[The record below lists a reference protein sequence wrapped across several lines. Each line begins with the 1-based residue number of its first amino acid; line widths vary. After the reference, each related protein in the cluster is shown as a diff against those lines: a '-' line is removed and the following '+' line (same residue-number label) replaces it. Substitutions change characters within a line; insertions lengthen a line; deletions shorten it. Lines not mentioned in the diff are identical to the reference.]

1 MIATENRQRAGL
13 ASLLRYAHTSNNT
26 PAYPLEEE
34 NNQLGDIESQL
45 KAFLNDH
52 SKSKD
57 VLLGS
62 LQDLSPP
69 LRATLCRKIWLT
81 IKERYEEELWSALP
95 SSSRLKTAIKSS
107 ADRAEEILGKASSVY
122 AVYEDIVSLLGDP
135 LKDGMYVVNRHALTA
150 YRSDFAQAIYRDII
164 EARSQS
170 LTRDALLALG
180 LRSEWQSLTST
191 VVHKIVRDKIFS
203 GGVFSPSSAP
213 SSNILD
219 NSNPDDSFGEHS
231 YDFEEQALPELR
243 GWLEHHILPI
253 LRIWGV
259 NHLDILS
266 KQTSYKL
273 LLVLGQLRA
282 RQLFDIISDFPQS
295 SPALQDLMECSEQ
308 VDIKDYVSSTLAD
321 ALQARLLHP
330 GASTRDIIQFYT
342 HLIRSLR
349 FVDPTGVILSHVI
362 GPVRSYLRA
371 RNDTIPVIVASLLGQ
386 AGDFTLLHHMM
397 RETSDLN
404 SGLGRSGR
412 GAAGDQSMTMY
423 EDVTA
428 SGLNG
433 IVEGM
438 DTDSLNVDI
447 TAMDETKRMVFIPE
461 PDEDWAPRPIDA
473 GPDYRQSKKS
483 DVIAIIISIFDDEQG
498 FIAAIEKSCA
508 EQIIQIRKYDSRKE
522 YELNENLKKR
532 FGDSSMNKCDVML
545 NDIKRSQRID
555 RRVHKID
562 TEAVQDIGD
571 DVKAAMSILHPLIL
585 SRQFWPLFN
594 DDGTIPA
601 QGGVNPGHG
610 VNGSSGA
617 GVNGASMMFASA
629 PLAVSGAANQSA
641 SNTGAPVNGA
651 STNEQEQLPKP
662 YKEAMESYQNQFSK
676 IVHGRKLRWL
686 PGRNSVHV
694 HIEMDNGQILD
705 EYVTP
710 LQACIIQTAAKKST
724 SSMGEKVIV
733 VTEIAE
739 ELDVSVQAAQQAFS
753 YWTSRRILNEA
764 APGRYVIV
772 NEEM

>member
-1 MIATENRQRAGL
+1 MATENGQRAGL
-13 ASLLRYAHTSNNT
+13 ASLLRYAQPNNRS
-26 PAYPLEEE
+26 AYPLEQE
-34 NNQLGDIESQL
+34 NKRLGDIESQL

-57 VLLGS
+57 ALLGS
-62 LQDLSPP
+62 LQSLSPA
-69 LRATLCRKIWLT
+69 LRASFCRKTWLT
-81 IKERYEEELWSALP
+81 IKEKYEEELWSALP
-95 SSSRLKTAIKSS
+95 SSSRLKAATKPS
-107 ADRAEEILGKASSVY
+107 ADRAEEVLGKVSSVY
-122 AVYEDIVSLLGDP
+122 AVYEDIVSILGDP
-135 LKDGMYVVNRHALTA
+135 LKDGLYVVNCHALTA
-150 YRSDFAQAIYRDII
+150 YRPDFAQAIYRDII

-180 LRSEWQSLTST
+180 LRSEWQSLVST
-191 VVHKIVRDKIFS
+191 VVHKIVKDKIFS
-203 GGVFSPSSAP
+203 GGAFSLSSAR
-213 SSNILD
+213 SANILD
-219 NSNPDDSFGEHS
+219 NNPDDSFGEHS

-253 LRIWGV
+253 LRIWDV
-259 NHLDILS
+259 SHLDILS
-266 KQTSYKL
+266 KQISYKL

-295 SPALQDLMECSEQ
+295 SPALQDLIECSEQ

-412 GAAGDQSMTMY
+412 GGAGDQSITMY

-433 IVEGM
+433 LAEGM
-438 DTDSLNVDI
+438 DADSLNVDI

-562 TEAVQDIGD
+562 TEVRQDVED
-571 DVKAAMSILHPLIL
+571 DVKAAMNILHPLIL

-594 DDGTIPA
+594 DDGTMPA
-601 QGGVNPGHG
+601 QGAGVNPGSG
-610 VNGSSGA
+610 INGSNGA
-617 GVNGASMMFASA
+617 GANGTSMMFASA
-629 PLAVSGAANQSA
+629 PLAVSGAANQAALST
-641 SNTGAPVNGA
+641 SAPVNGT
-651 STNEQEQLPKP
+651 STSEQEQLPKP
-662 YKEAMESYQNQFSK
+662 YKEAMESYQNKFSK

-694 HIEMDNGQILD
+694 HIEMDNGQTLD
-705 EYVTP
+705 DNVTP
-710 LQACIIQTAAKKST
+710 LQACIIQVAARKSSLAT
-724 SSMGEKVIV
+724 EEKSV
-733 VTEIAE
+733 VLTEIAE
-739 ELDVSVQAAQQAFS
+739 ELDVSIEAAQQAFS
-753 YWTSRRILNEA
+753 YWTSRRILNEV

-772 NEEM
+772 DEAN

>member
-1 MIATENRQRAGL
+1 
-13 ASLLRYAHTSNNT
+13 
-26 PAYPLEEE
+26 
-34 NNQLGDIESQL
+34 
-45 KAFLNDH
+45 
-52 SKSKD
+52 
-57 VLLGS
+57 
-62 LQDLSPP
+62 
-69 LRATLCRKIWLT
+69 
-81 IKERYEEELWSALP
+81 
-95 SSSRLKTAIKSS
+95 
-107 ADRAEEILGKASSVY
+107 LGKASSVY
-122 AVYEDIVSLLGDP
+122 AVYEDLVNLLREPLQDGLYIVNCHSLI
-135 LKDGMYVVNRHALTA
+135 A
-150 YRSDFAQAIYRDII
+150 YRSDFAQAIYRDIL

-180 LRSEWQSLTST
+180 LRSEWQSLISI
-191 VVHKIVRDKIFS
+191 VVHRIVRDKIFS
-203 GGVFSPSSAP
+203 GGVFSLSSTR
-213 SSNILD
+213 SNILD
-219 NSNPDDSFGEHS
+219 NNNNPDDSFGEHS
-231 YDFEEQALPELR
+231 YDFEEQAIPELR
-243 GWLEHHILPI
+243 GWLENHILPI
-253 LRIWGV
+253 LRIWDV
-259 NHLDILS
+259 NHLNVLS
-266 KQTSYKL
+266 KQISYKL

-295 SPALQDLMECSEQ
+295 SPALQDLIECSEQ

-349 FVDPTGVILSHVI
+349 FVDPSGVILSHVI

-386 AGDFTLLHHMM
+386 TGDFTLLHNMM
-397 RETSDLN
+397 RESSDLN

-412 GAAGDQSMTMY
+412 GAAGDQSITMY

-433 IVEGM
+433 ITEGT
-438 DTDSLNVDI
+438 DADSLNVDI

-532 FGDSSMNKCDVML
+532 FWDSSMNKCDVML

-555 RRVHKID
+555 RRVHRVD
-562 TEAVQDIGD
+562 AEVDQALED
-571 DVKAAMSILHPLIL
+571 DVKIAMSILHPLIL

-601 QGGVNPGHG
+601 QGGGVNPGNS
-610 VNGSSGA
+610 VNGSGGA
-617 GVNGASMMFASA
+617 GASGDSMMFASA
-629 PLAVSGAANQSA
+629 PLAVSGAANPGA
-641 SNTGAPVNGA
+641 LNTSAPVNGA
-651 STNEQEQLPKP
+651 NASEQEQLPKS

-676 IVHGRKLRWL
+676 LVHGRKLRWL
-686 PGRNSVHV
+686 PGRNFVHV
-694 HIEMDNGQILD
+694 HIEMDNGQTLD
-705 EYVTP
+705 DNVTP
-710 LQACIIQTAAKKST
+710 LQASIIQMAAANKSSLSTDIVLTETA
-724 SSMGEKVIV
+724 EK
-733 VTEIAE
+733 
-739 ELDVSVQAAQQAFS
+739 LGVSVQAAQQAFT
-753 YWTSRRILNEA
+753 YWTSRRILDEIS
-764 APGRYVIV
+764 PGRYVV
-772 NEEM
+772 VDEAQ

>member
-1 MIATENRQRAGL
+1 MATKNVQMAGL
-13 ASLLRYAHTSNNT
+13 ASLLRYAHTNNSSANT
-26 PAYPLEEE
+26 IEGESK
-34 NNQLGDIESQL
+34 QLSDVESHL
-45 KAFLNDH
+45 KAFLSDR
-52 SKSKD
+52 SKPKD
-57 VLLGS
+57 RLLSS
-62 LQDLSPP
+62 LQDLSPT
-69 LRATLCRKIWLT
+69 LRANLCRRIWLS

-95 SSSRLKTAIKSS
+95 SSSRLKTTNKPS
-107 ADRAEEILGKASSVY
+107 ADRAEEVLGKVSSVY
-122 AVYEDIVSLLGDP
+122 AVYEDIVSLLGEP
-135 LKDGMYVVNRHALTA
+135 LQDGLYVVNCHALTA
-150 YRSDFAQAIYRDII
+150 YRSDLAQAIYRDIL

-170 LTRDALLALG
+170 LTRDVLLALG
-180 LRSEWQSLTST
+180 MRSEWQSLIST
-191 VVHKIVRDKIFS
+191 VTHKIVRDEIFS
-203 GGVFSPSSAP
+203 GGALSLSSTRAFTN
-213 SSNILD
+213 SDILD
-219 NSNPDDSFGEHS
+219 STPDDSFGERL

-243 GWLEHHILPI
+243 VWLQHQILPI
-253 LRIWGV
+253 LGV
-259 NHLDILS
+259 WDVRNLDILS
-266 KQTSYKL
+266 KQISYKL
-273 LLVLGQLRA
+273 LLVLGKLRA

-295 SPALQDLMECSEQ
+295 SPALQDLIECSEK
-308 VDIKDYVSSTLAD
+308 VDLKDYVSSTLAD

-349 FVDPTGVILSHVI
+349 FVDPSGVILSHVI

-412 GAAGDQSMTMY
+412 GGVGDQSITMY
-423 EDVTA
+423 EDVTTT
-428 SGLNG
+428 GLNG
-433 IVEGM
+433 ITEGM
-438 DTDSLNVDI
+438 DADSLNVDI

-555 RRVHKID
+555 RRIHRID
-562 TEAVQDIGD
+562 AEVEQDRRD
-571 DVKAAMSILHPLIL
+571 EVKAAMNILHPLIL

-594 DDGTIPA
+594 DDGTMPT
-601 QGGVNPGHG
+601 QGGITNPVHG
-610 VNGSSGA
+610 INGNSGIGTNGS
-617 GVNGASMMFASA
+617 SMMFASA

-641 SNTGAPVNGA
+641 LNNSAPVNGT
-651 STNEQEQLPKP
+651 STNEAEQLPKP

-686 PGRNSVHV
+686 PGRNSVHI
-694 HIEMDNGQILD
+694 HIEMDNGQTLD
-705 EYVTP
+705 ENVTP
-710 LQACIIQTAAKKST
+710 LQASIIQIAAQKSNQ
-724 SSMGEKVIV
+724 IIL
-733 VTEIAE
+733 TEIAE
-739 ELDVSVQAAQQAFS
+739 ELDVSVQAAQEAFT
-753 YWTSRRILNEA
+753 YWSSRRILSEVTPGKYVVVEEA
-764 APGRYVIV
+764 
-772 NEEM
+772 M